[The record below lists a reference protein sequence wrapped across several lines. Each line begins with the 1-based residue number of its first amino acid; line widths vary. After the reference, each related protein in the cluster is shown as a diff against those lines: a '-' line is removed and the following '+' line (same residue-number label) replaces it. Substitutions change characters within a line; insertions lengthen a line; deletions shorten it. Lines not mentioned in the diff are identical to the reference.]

1 MTEQPG
7 QSGFPSPEDS
17 GGGGLPPPPPPGTGL
32 PSEGGLPPPPPPQ
45 PPPGMPPPAGPPP
58 YQPVFQQPVQ
68 PMFGPYTLA
77 SWGSRVGAALLDGL
91 FAGLAAVILVG
102 IAVAANAGVEGV
114 LLGYLVVFLLYY
126 PLAMMRPG
134 ATNGQSLGKQV
145 VGIRVIRDTGEP
157 MTFGYA
163 VLREFVI
170 RVLLFGIVGTI
181 TFGIAPL
188 LDVLWPLWDEQNRA
202 LHDMVAGTHVVRA

>member
-1 MTEQPG
+1 
-7 QSGFPSPEDS
+7 
-17 GGGGLPPPPPPGTGL
+17 
-32 PSEGGLPPPPPPQ
+32 
-45 PPPGMPPPAGPPP
+45 MPPPVGQPP
-58 YQPVFQQPVQ
+58 YQPVYQQPVQ
-68 PMFGPYTLA
+68 PMFGPYMLA

-91 FAGLAAVILVG
+91 FAGVAVAVLVG
-102 IAVAANAGVEGV
+102 IVVAADAGVAAV
-114 LLGYLVVFLLYY
+114 LIAYLLVFLLYY

-134 ATNGQSLGKQV
+134 APNGQSLGKQI

-170 RVLLFGIVGTI
+170 RVLLFGVVGTI

-188 LDVLWPLWDEQNRA
+188 LDVLWPLWDNENRA

>member
-7 QSGFPSPEDS
+7 QSGFPSPEDPA
-17 GGGGLPPPPPPGTGL
+17 GGGLPPPPPPGTGL

-58 YQPVFQQPVQ
+58 YQPVFQQPAQ

-91 FAGLAAVILVG
+91 FAGVAVVILVG
-102 IAVAANAGVEGV
+102 IAVAAKAGVAGV
-114 LLGYLVVFLLYY
+114 LAGYLAVFLLYY

-134 ATNGQSLGKQV
+134 PTNGQSLGKQV
-145 VGIRVIRDTGEP
+145 VGIRVIRDTGQP
-157 MTFGYA
+157 MTFGYS

-181 TFGIAPL
+181 TFGIAAL
-188 LDVLWPLWDEQNRA
+188 LDVLWPLWDPENRA
-202 LHDMVAGTHVVRA
+202 LHDMVAGTHVVHA